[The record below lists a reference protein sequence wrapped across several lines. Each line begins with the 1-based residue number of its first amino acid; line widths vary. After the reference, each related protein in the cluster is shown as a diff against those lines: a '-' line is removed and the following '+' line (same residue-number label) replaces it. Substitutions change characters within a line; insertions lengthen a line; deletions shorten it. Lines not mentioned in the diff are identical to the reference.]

1 MKKLLGTIALCLACS
16 TGAGKVIDDP
26 VLMKINGKDIT
37 RSEFEYS
44 FNKNNT
50 TNKAEQTSLDAYV
63 DMYINYKL
71 KVEDALA
78 ARLDTTASFRKEFEN
93 YRDMQLTPMLI
104 DTMYIDSVAR
114 QLYGRLEQ
122 RMGGKDLIHPAHIF
136 FRLPQDAPQAYYD
149 SVKQRVDSIY
159 ALVKGG
165 ADFALLARQNS
176 EDRGTAHKGGQLQWI
191 GPGSTIKAFEDAA
204 YKLKDGETSQP
215 IESPVGFHII
225 RMNGRRPLESYAE
238 LKPTLVKA
246 LEQRDI
252 KEKSG
257 EHTIQKMISAS
268 HGKLTRDMVIDS
280 LLNKATAQD
289 PTLKYL
295 IQEYYDGL
303 LLYDISKAKVWDK
316 AANDTVGLEKYFKE
330 HKKSY
335 KWTEPRFKG
344 FLFYT
349 TDKKL
354 IKPVA
359 KMLRKIKDN
368 SWDKAIDKAFNTD
381 STERVKVMIPDYFK
395 KGDNK
400 YVDELVF
407 DGPQVKRP
415 DGFDYIGVAGKK
427 LKNPKE
433 LNDAMGMVIG
443 DYQEELERQWVESLR
458 KKYTFEVNKEILKTV
473 NNHND

>member
-63 DMYINYKL
+63 DMFINYKL

-176 EDRGTAHKGGQLQWI
+176 EDRGTAHK
-191 GPGSTIKAFEDAA
+191 ED
-204 YKLKDGETSQP
+204 S
-215 IESPVGFHII
+215 
-225 RMNGRRPLESYAE
+225 
-238 LKPTLVKA
+238 
-246 LEQRDI
+246 
-252 KEKSG
+252 
-257 EHTIQKMISAS
+257 S
-268 HGKLTRDMVIDS
+268 HGSVPDRQSKHLKMR
-280 LLNKATAQD
+280 
-289 PTLKYL
+289 PT
-295 IQEYYDGL
+295 
-303 LLYDISKAKVWDK
+303 S
-316 AANDTVGLEKYFKE
+316 
-330 HKKSY
+330 
-335 KWTEPRFKG
+335 
-344 FLFYT
+344 
-349 TDKKL
+349 
-354 IKPVA
+354 
-359 KMLRKIKDN
+359 
-368 SWDKAIDKAFNTD
+368 
-381 STERVKVMIPDYFK
+381 
-395 KGDNK
+395 
-400 YVDELVF
+400 
-407 DGPQVKRP
+407 
-415 DGFDYIGVAGKK
+415 
-427 LKNPKE
+427 
-433 LNDAMGMVIG
+433 
-443 DYQEELERQWVESLR
+443 
-458 KKYTFEVNKEILKTV
+458 
-473 NNHND
+473 